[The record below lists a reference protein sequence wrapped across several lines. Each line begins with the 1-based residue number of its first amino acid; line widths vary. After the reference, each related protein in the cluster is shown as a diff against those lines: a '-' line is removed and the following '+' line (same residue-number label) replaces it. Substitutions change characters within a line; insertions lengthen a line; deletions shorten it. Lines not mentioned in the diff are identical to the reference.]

1 LTSARRL
8 AEALSTLA
16 NEAALLESLATHAQG
31 WERARRAATRRLAA
45 TERLLATARGRLPD
59 LGPLIDR
66 SAALRAAL
74 EERSVVESACRD
86 VNDALRALGARP
98 APRA

>member
-1 LTSARRL
+1 MTSARRL
-8 AEALSTLA
+8 AEALSTLV
-16 NEAALLESLATHAQG
+16 NEAALLESLATDAKG

-45 TERLLATARGRLPD
+45 SERLLATARGLPD

-74 EERSVVESACRD
+74 EERSGVESACRD
-86 VNDALRALGARP
+86 VMDAWRAVAARP